1 MVPFLSAGIR
11 GVAKRD
17 ALSLP
22 NWDWFFRLS
31 CSNPACKP
39 PNPQARQN
47 ADPVLLHVL

>member
-17 ALSLP
+17 AMP
-22 NWDWFFRLS
+22 FQIGDGGFRLL
-31 CSNPACKP
+31 CSSPACKP

-47 ADPVLLHVL
+47 ADLVLLHAL